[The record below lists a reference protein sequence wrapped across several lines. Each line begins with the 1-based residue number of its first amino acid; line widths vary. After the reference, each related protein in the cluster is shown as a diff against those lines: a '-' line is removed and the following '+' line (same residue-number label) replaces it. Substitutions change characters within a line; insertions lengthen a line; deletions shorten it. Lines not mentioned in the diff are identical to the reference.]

1 MSIKMG
7 YFTACIIPDVPPT
20 DQFVALENT
29 VYKLTSSLGGDY
41 PNVGESLVY

>member
-1 MSIKMG
+1 MG

-29 VYKLTSSLGGDY
+29 DYKLTSSLGGDY
-41 PNVGESLVY
+41 PDVGESPVD